1 MQALRGFALLYYIRN
16 RGHTQMNNIIDVSY
30 PTHGLQ
36 AGAQV
41 HYNPRCH
48 TWTVWTNRG
57 LERTFKNVVAY
68 VRFMT
73 RG

>member
-1 MQALRGFALLYYIRN
+1 MNKQN
-16 RGHTQMNNIIDVSY
+16 NNIIDVSY
-30 PTHGLQ
+30 PAHGAQ

-41 HYNPRCH
+41 HYDPSCH
-48 TWTVWTNRG
+48 TWTVWTNKG
-57 LERTFKNVVAY
+57 LERIFKNVVAY

>member
-1 MQALRGFALLYYIRN
+1 MKN
-16 RGHTQMNNIIDVSY
+16 TIDVSY
-30 PTHGLQ
+30 PTHGAQ
-36 AGAQV
+36 AGAQI
-41 HYNPRCH
+41 HYDPSCH

-57 LERTFKNVVAY
+57 LERVFKNVVAY

>member
-1 MQALRGFALLYYIRN
+1 
-16 RGHTQMNNIIDVSY
+16 MNNIIDVSY
-30 PTHGLQ
+30 PTHGAQ

-41 HYNPRCH
+41 HYNQRCH